1 MRARTH
7 PHSAPHAKSSPIVM
21 DVDVMVIPAT
31 PTTEE
36 QPTNTMFNGLDTEEH
51 VIVRENSCDV
61 DTLPMTTVSQL
72 EVDEEHTYT
81 YSSREDSESDEDEFH
96 DTKETFGSE
105 EDALGG
111 LDGESDR
118 QRPAV
123 AEPVDS
129 ELAKKI
135 VDQVEFYFSD
145 ANITKDKFLLKHIW
159 RNKQGFVSI
168 KLITSFKRV
177 KSLTRDW
184 EVVSR
189 VLSEASSHLEVSE
202 AGTKVR
208 RRTPIPKPDKTSA
221 NRSVVLTKFSED
233 DPSVDYVK
241 GLMSQYGDVVL
252 IRFFRP
258 GTTLPQDIKEHQS
271 AHTEF
276 CVSLCAV
283 VEFKHTDE
291 AERACSEMGKSE
303 NWRTGLRVK
312 MLAKGDSKIS
322 QNRSLD
328 GSPVEKR
335 KRSLKKKSRRLD
347 ELLADDDVHSTCSSS
362 EPEGLPIPQKNRKSS
377 KSPRGT
383 PENTSYLS
391 ISPTKSGNR
400 SHSPSPE
407 GYRKMSPQS
416 SPRLPRRKIS
426 PSSTGMHYD
435 HHSMSS
441 RASPLLGDRHT
452 IDGPGGSNSLRM
464 VSKVG
469 TGSPDLRVIRKPTG
483 PDGTQ
488 GFAKQRTHTLSWR
501 LP

>member
-1 MRARTH
+1 
-7 PHSAPHAKSSPIVM
+7 M
-21 DVDVMVIPAT
+21 DVDVQVIPAT
-31 PTTEE
+31 PTREE
-36 QPTNTMFNGLDTEEH
+36 QPTGTMFNGLDADER
-51 VIVRENSCDV
+51 VIMRENSCDV
-61 DTLPMTTVSQL
+61 ETPSKTTSSQL
-72 EVDEEHTYT
+72 EVDDERTYT
-81 YSSREDSESDEDEFH
+81 YSSREESESDDDEFH
-96 DTKETFGSE
+96 DTKETFDSE
-105 EDALGG
+105 EEAIRG
-111 LDGESDR
+111 LNDESDQ

-123 AEPVDS
+123 TGPVDS
-129 ELAKKI
+129 ELAEKI

-189 VLSEASSHLEVSE
+189 VLSEFSKDLEVNE

-221 NRSVVLTKFSED
+221 SRSVVLTKFSKD

-241 GLMSQYGDVVL
+241 ELMSQYGEIVL

-271 AHTEF
+271 AHAEF
-276 CVSLCAV
+276 CISLCAV
-283 VEFKHTDE
+283 VEFKHIQE

-312 MLAKGDSKIS
+312 MLTKGDHKGS
-322 QNRSLD
+322 QKSLD

-335 KRSLKKKSRRLD
+335 KKSPKKKSRRLD
-347 ELLADDDVHSTCSSS
+347 ELIAEDGHSTCSSS
-362 EPEGLPIPQKNRKSS
+362 EAEGLPIPQKNRKSS

-383 PENTSYLS
+383 PENTSHLS

-407 GYRKMSPQS
+407 VYRRMSPQN
-416 SPRLPRRKIS
+416 SPRLARRKVS
-426 PSSTGMHYD
+426 PSSTGMHHD
-435 HHSMSS
+435 HPSMSS
-441 RASPLLGDRHT
+441 RASPLLADRHAVDVPSSFRLVNK
-452 IDGPGGSNSLRM
+452 IA
-464 VSKVG
+464 
-469 TGSPDLRVIRKPTG
+469 TGSPDLRIIRKPTG

-488 GFAKQRTHTLSWR
+488 GFTKHRTHLS
-501 LP
+501 